1 MYIKYTSG
9 PMRLWWCQMWLSSN
23 IIMLS
28 YLYCLTPLVCTLWL
42 YFQEFH
48 QHDAQELN
56 RILFSA
62 IEDSLIGTPGQTL
75 IRELYHG
82 TIVNQVAWLYSIL
95 LIIAYFLL
103 RFSAGLS
110 RFFMFFWS
118 TCEKKRECPSTH
130 MDDHG

>member
-1 MYIKYTSG
+1 M
-9 PMRLWWCQMWLSSN
+9 SN
-23 IIMLS
+23 TIS
-28 YLYCLTPLVCTLWL
+28 LYFMTL

-118 TCEKKRECPSTH
+118 TCEKKKRVSKHTH
-130 MDDHG
+130 GWSWIIVIGLCVGEKVWCIDFFQNPDRL